1 MRRAVGGHTL
11 PEVMMAGVL
20 LGVVLTVSG
29 RLAWLASRSKSS
41 AEAQNN
47 TFRQASI
54 ALERM
59 QREALHTQEIY
70 GPTNLN
76 TPVEIT
82 AANRLV
88 LRSRSGSAPSS
99 QAVIAYYRDP
109 VKEELVRATYQV
121 QFNRN
126 VPSSQV
132 LLDSPKVVASGVT
145 SFLVYQIDPAE
156 RSNSQNLSLK
166 LVVRNKEARR
176 STGLPLATEV
186 RLAR

>member
-1 MRRAVGGHTL
+1 MRRNVQGHTL
-11 PEVMMAGVL
+11 SEVMMAGVL

-59 QREALHTQEIY
+59 QRECLHTQEIY
-70 GPTNLN
+70 GPSNLSA
-76 TPVEIT
+76 PAEIT
-82 AANRLV
+82 LGNRLI
-88 LRSRSGSAPSS
+88 LRSRSGTAPSS

-121 QFNRN
+121 QFNRS

-132 LLDSPKVVASGVT
+132 VLDSPKVVASGVT
-145 SFLVYQIDPAE
+145 SFMVYQIDPSE
-156 RSNSQNLSLK
+156 RSSSQNLSLRM
-166 LVVRNKEARR
+166 VVRSKEARR
-176 STGLPLATEV
+176 ASGLPLATEV